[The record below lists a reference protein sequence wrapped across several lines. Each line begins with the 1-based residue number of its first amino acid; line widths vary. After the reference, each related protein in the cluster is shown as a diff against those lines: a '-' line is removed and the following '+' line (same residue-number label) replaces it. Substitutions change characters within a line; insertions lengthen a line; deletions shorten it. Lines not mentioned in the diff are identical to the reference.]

1 MIAELNSIKSSRKD
15 LKNFGFVIGF
25 ILLIIGLFLFV
36 KGKDLFVYFFSIG
49 SVLIILGGITPPI
62 LKPIYK
68 IWMIFAVIIGW
79 IMTRIILSVLFF
91 SIITIIGLFTRLLGK
106 DFLNLESKSNE
117 SYWNIRNKEHELNQ
131 DYEKQF

>member
-15 LKNFGFVIGF
+15 LKNFGFAIGF

-49 SVLIILGGITPPI
+49 SISIVLGGITPFI

-91 SIITIIGLFTRLLGK
+91 SIITIIGLFTRLIGK
-106 DFLNLESKSNE
+106 DFLNLKSKSNE
-117 SYWNIRNKEHELNQ
+117 SYWNIRNKERELNQ

>member
-1 MIAELNSIKSSRKD
+1 MFEELNSIKSSRKD
-15 LKNFGFVIGF
+15 IKNFGVTIGL
-25 ILLIIGLFLFV
+25 ILLTIGVFLFV
-36 KGKDLFVYFFSIG
+36 REKDSFIYFLLIG
-49 SVLIILGGITPPI
+49 LILIILGGIIPVT

-91 SIITIIGLFTRLLGK
+91 LIITTIGIFTRLIGK
-106 DFLNLESKSNE
+106 DFLNLKTKNNV
-117 SYWNIRNKEHELNQ
+117 SYWNIRNKEYELNQ

>member
-25 ILLIIGLFLFV
+25 ILLIICIFLLV
-36 KGKDLFVYFFSIG
+36 RGKDSFIYFFSIG
-49 SVLIILGGITPPI
+49 SILIILGGITPVI

-68 IWMIFAVIIGW
+68 IWMVFAVIIGW
-79 IMTRIILSVLFF
+79 IMTRVILSVLFF
-91 SIITIIGLFTRLLGK
+91 SIITTIGIFTRLIGK
-106 DFLNLESKSNE
+106 DFLNLRSKNNE
-117 SYWNIRNKEHELNQ
+117 SYWNIRNKEYELNQ

>member
-15 LKNFGFVIGF
+15 SKNFGFTIGL
-25 ILLIIGLFLFV
+25 ILLIIGIFLFMR
-36 KGKDLFVYFFSIG
+36 GTDSFVYFFLIG
-49 SVLIILGGITPPI
+49 SILIISGGIAPVL
-62 LKPIYK
+62 LKPFYK

-106 DFLNLESKSNE
+106 DFLNLNSESNE

>member
-15 LKNFGFVIGF
+15 LKNFGFAIGF

-36 KGKDLFVYFFSIG
+36 KGKDLFVYFISIG
-49 SVLIILGGITPPI
+49 SILIILGGITPFI

-91 SIITIIGLFTRLLGK
+91 SIITVIGLFTRLIGK
-106 DFLNLESKSNE
+106 DFLNLKSKSNE
-117 SYWNIRNKEHELNQ
+117 SYWNIRNKELELNQ

>member
-1 MIAELNSIKSSRKD
+1 MIAELKSIKSSRKD
-15 LKNFGFVIGF
+15 LKNFGFAIGF

-36 KGKDLFVYFFSIG
+36 RGKDLFVYFFSIG
-49 SVLIILGGITPPI
+49 SVLIILGGIAPLI
-62 LKPIYK
+62 LKPFYK

-91 SIITIIGLFTRLLGK
+91 SIITIIGLFTRLIGK
-106 DFLNLESKSNE
+106 DFLNLKSKSNE
-117 SYWNIRNKEHELNQ
+117 SYWNIRNKERELNQ

>member
-15 LKNFGFVIGF
+15 LKNFGFTIGF
-25 ILLIIGLFLFV
+25 ILLIIGAFLFF
-36 KGKDLFVYFFSIG
+36 KEKDSFVYFFSIG
-49 SVLIILGGITPPI
+49 SILIILGGITPVI

-91 SIITIIGLFTRLLGK
+91 SIITIIGIFTRLLGK
-106 DFLNLESKSNE
+106 DFLNLKSKNNE
-117 SYWNIRNKEHELNQ
+117 SYWNIRNKEYELNQ

>member
-1 MIAELNSIKSSRKD
+1 MFKELNSIKSSRKD
-15 LKNFGFVIGF
+15 LKNFGVTIGF
-25 ILLIIGLFLFV
+25 ILLMIGAFLFV
-36 KGKDLFVYFFSIG
+36 REKDSFIYFSSIG
-49 SVLIILGGITPPI
+49 SILIILGGITPFI

-91 SIITIIGLFTRLLGK
+91 SIITIIGLFTRLIGK
-106 DFLNLESKSNE
+106 DFLNLKSKSNE
-117 SYWNIRNKEHELNQ
+117 SYWNIRSKERELNQ

>member
-1 MIAELNSIKSSRKD
+1 MIAELNSIKSRRKD
-15 LKNFGFVIGF
+15 LKNFGFAIGF

-36 KGKDLFVYFFSIG
+36 RGKDLFVYFFSIG
-49 SVLIILGGITPPI
+49 SILIILGGITPFI

-91 SIITIIGLFTRLLGK
+91 SIITIIGLFTRLIGK
-106 DFLNLESKSNE
+106 DFLNLKSKSNE
-117 SYWNIRNKEHELNQ
+117 SYWNIRNKERELNQ